1 MLGLSNLA
9 KKVFGTQND
18 RLLKSKADLVTK
30 IREKEEI
37 FASLSDV
44 NLKAK
49 TTEYKN
55 IINNGNSIETLL
67 VDAFATVREA
77 SKRALNLR
85 LFDEQILG
93 GIFLHEGY
101 ISEMKTGEGKTDSCF
116 TCLSEC
122 TYW

>member
-30 IREKEEI
+30 IREKEET

-67 VDAFATVREA
+67 DA
-77 SKRALNLR
+77 L
-85 LFDEQILG
+85 QQ
-93 GIFLHEGY
+93 
-101 ISEMKTGEGKTDSCF
+101 
-116 TCLSEC
+116 
-122 TYW
+122 

>member
-55 IINNGNSIETLL
+55 IINNGNNP
-67 VDAFATVREA
+67 RRPY
-77 SKRALNLR
+77 K
-85 LFDEQILG
+85 
-93 GIFLHEGY
+93 
-101 ISEMKTGEGKTDSCF
+101 
-116 TCLSEC
+116 
-122 TYW
+122 